1 MHKDFIRLFC
11 DFQKFYF
18 LLTAPRILQESLE
31 KWTHEVFHLFPTFT
45 TLSTLHRLWI
55 IVYEMFLYI

>member
-18 LLTAPRILQESLE
+18 LFTAPRILQESLE
-31 KWTHEVFHLFPTFT
+31 KWTHEVFHSFPTFT

>member
-11 DFQKFYF
+11 NFQKFYF
-18 LLTAPRILQESLE
+18 LFTAPRILQESFK
-31 KWTHEVFHLFPTFT
+31 KWTHEVFHSFPTFT